1 MENVINIS
9 GVIGEIPDEL
19 GNPIIPNTT
28 FINVVQQVEA
38 FKDAAILSF
47 LINSPGGYVEDGDE
61 IYNYIESLKA
71 KGIAVNT
78 YAKEMCASI
87 ATKIFLAG
95 QQRLLVGSPEFMIH
109 NPFGAPEEGDADE
122 IESYYKELRSLENDL
137 IKFYNEK
144 TGTSKEAIKPLMKK
158 ETFLTPDQ
166 AIQLG
171 FATGVYQNTELK
183 AVAYFKN
190 NNLKTKQMSKEV
202 LTKKEAETMLGKLG
216 DRIKAFLDPKPKN
229 KLVQDATGVELDF
242 TALTDEQ
249 TPVVGDVATVEGVAA
264 EGEYLLPSGETY
276 VFAAGALTEIKPAE
290 GGDDSEEIADLK
302 AQIESLTQNLAT
314 EKTDVK
320 ALKKENKNLKNGLG
334 DLQKEIKSVKK
345 SIGSDF
351 KHEPKKKNLKPKEE
365 GTRKLFKD

>member
-1 MENVINIS
+1 MENIINIS
-9 GVIGEIPDEL
+9 GVIGEIPDES
-19 GNPIIPNTT
+19 GNPIVPNTT

-38 FKDAAILSF
+38 FKDASVLSF

-71 KGIAVNT
+71 KGIRVNT

-87 ATKIFLAG
+87 ATKIFLSG

-109 NPFGAPEEGDADE
+109 NPFGKPDEGDADE

-171 FATGVYQNTELK
+171 FATGMYQNTELK

-190 NNLKTKQMSKEV
+190 KNLKNKQMSNEG
-202 LTKKEAETMLGKLG
+202 LTKKEAKSMLGKLE
-216 DRIKAFLDPKPKN
+216 DRIKAFLDPKAKN
-229 KLVQDATGVELDF
+229 KLIQDATGVKLDF

-249 TPVVGDVATVEGVAA
+249 TPAVGDTATVEGAAA

-276 VFAAGALTEIKPAE
+276 VFSAGELTEIIAAE
-290 GGDDSEEIADLK
+290 GDDDSEEIADLK
-302 AQIESLTQNLAT
+302 AQIENLTQNLT
-314 EKTDVK
+314 EEKSDVK
-320 ALKKENKNLKNGLG
+320 ALKKENKKFKNVLG

-345 SIGSDF
+345 SMGSDF
-351 KHEPKKKNLKPKEE
+351 KHDSSKKNLKLQNK
-365 GTRKLFKD
+365 GGRKLFKD

>member
-1 MENVINIS
+1 ME
-9 GVIGEIPDEL
+9 
-19 GNPIIPNTT
+19 
-28 FINVVQQVEA
+28 EA
-38 FKDAAILSF
+38 HIYIYGDVGYWQSKDAQDWGEVTLTSVRDQYESQKNAESITLH
-47 LINSPGGYVEDGDE
+47 IHSPGGYVTEGFAIHD
-61 IYNYIESLKA
+61 YIRSLGKPVTA
-71 KGIAVNT
+71 IIEG
-78 YAKEMCASI
+78 MCYSI
-87 ATKIFLAG
+87 ATVIALAG
-95 QQRLLVGSPEFMIH
+95 DKRVMTSNSDFMIH
-109 NPFGAPEEGDADE
+109 NPWGMTGGDSNEVQKYADDL
-122 IESYYKELRSLENDL
+122 KKLEQKVAD
-137 IKFYNEK
+137 FYAAK
-144 TGTSKEAIKPLMKK
+144 TNITSERALELMKA
-158 ETFLTPDQ
+158 ETFMSPEDALKE
-166 AIQLG
+166 G
-171 FATGVYQNTELK
+171 FITEIATVMK
-183 AVAYFKN
+183 AVAYYKP
-190 NNLKTKQMSKEV
+190 KKKEQMSKEV

-320 ALKKENKNLKNGLG
+320 ALKKENKNFKNVLG

>member
-1 MENVINIS
+1 MSPEDALKE
-9 GVIGEIPDEL
+9 G
-19 GNPIIPNTT
+19 
-28 FINVVQQVEA
+28 FITE
-38 FKDAAILSF
+38 
-47 LINSPGGYVEDGDE
+47 
-61 IYNYIESLKA
+61 
-71 KGIAVNT
+71 
-78 YAKEMCASI
+78 I
-87 ATKIFLAG
+87 AT
-95 QQRLLVGSPEFMIH
+95 VM
-109 NPFGAPEEGDADE
+109 
-122 IESYYKELRSLENDL
+122 
-137 IKFYNEK
+137 
-144 TGTSKEAIKPLMKK
+144 
-158 ETFLTPDQ
+158 
-166 AIQLG
+166 
-171 FATGVYQNTELK
+171 K
-183 AVAYFKN
+183 AVAYYKP
-190 NNLKTKQMSKEV
+190 KKKEQMSKEV